1 MLRKRALFVLVIC
14 LMLILIAPTAMAA
27 DDHAVSL
34 REIDGVQYFCASDIE
49 SISDI
54 SVTEYADSILLA
66 EDGLELHL
74 SADSTFVYRDEYII
88 ANMKTKPISVDG
100 HWYLSADFYNHF
112 LCDNDRQA
120 PSLFHNAMFFP
131 EEVLGALYGTDD
143 EPDVQKLLV
152 SVSLPT
158 SMGINAPHIDMGRI
172 FNDKPLSEYPDIL
185 SAEMRRLGVKN
196 PEALA
201 YSEYVVINGAQTLT
215 SAGMSD
221 VVETYPELKSVDPN
235 VMTVAEYIEW
245 QQKHTQQQFE
255 NNSSS
260 AAQFAAEK
268 GITISDLSHLYRYF
282 HGSYASKSNSELR
295 TVLQQYYA
303 TNISYLQ
310 SMCQPFEDV
319 SEEDWF
325 FDVVMFTYFHN
336 LMNGTSSTMFQ
347 PHAAV
352 SRAQIVTIFW
362 RMEGSPIVNDLLQFE
377 DVNEDVWYSE
387 SIRWASSN
395 GIVKGYGNKFDPA
408 DPITREQFAA
418 FLWRYAKAKNMDV
431 TVGTDA
437 NTLSYTD
444 AFDISEYAVEAM
456 QWACGT
462 GILKGSKGFL
472 LPGNTATR
480 AEAAAMIHRFCGL
493 FE

>member
-1 MLRKRALFVLVIC
+1 MIRRHTLFVLAMCFI
-14 LMLILIAPTAMAA
+14 LIFIAPTAMAA
-27 DDHAVSL
+27 DDLAVSL

-54 SVTEYADSILLA
+54 SVTEYANSILLA
-66 EDGLELHL
+66 EDGLELQL
-74 SADSTFVYRDEYII
+74 SADSPFVYRDEYII
-88 ANMKTKPISVDG
+88 ASMKTKPISVDG
-100 HWYLSADFYNHF
+100 HWYLSADFYNQF
-112 LCDNDRQA
+112 LCDNDGQA

-131 EEVLGALYGTDD
+131 EEVLGALYGNADK
-143 EPDVQKLLV
+143 PGVQKLLT

-158 SMGINAPHIDMGRI
+158 SMGINAPHIDMDRI
-172 FNDKPLSEYPDIL
+172 FVDKQLSEYPDVL

-196 PEALA
+196 PEELA
-201 YSEYVVINGAQTLT
+201 YSEYVVINGAQTLA

-221 VVETYPELKSVDPN
+221 VVETYPELKGVDPN

-245 QQKHTQQQFE
+245 QQEHSQQQFE
-255 NNSSS
+255 KNSSS

-268 GITISDLSHLYRYF
+268 GITISDLSHLHRYF
-282 HGSYASKSNSELR
+282 QGSYASKSDAELR
-295 TVLQQYYA
+295 DVLQQYYA
-303 TNISYLQ
+303 TNITYLQ

-325 FDVVMFTYFHN
+325 FDEVMFTYFQK

-347 PHAAV
+347 PHATV
-352 SRAQIVTIFW
+352 SRAQIVTILW
-362 RMEGSPIVNDLLQFE
+362 RMEGSPIVNNLLQFE
-377 DVNEDVWYSE
+377 DVADDTWYSE
-387 SIRWASSN
+387 AIRWATNN
-395 GIVKGYGNKFDPA
+395 GIVWGYGNKFGPTDS
-408 DPITREQFAA
+408 ITREQFAA
-418 FLWRYAKAKNMDV
+418 ILWRYAKAKNMVV
-431 TVGTDA
+431 TVGADT
-437 NTLSYTD
+437 NTLIHTD
-444 AFDISEYAVEAM
+444 AFEISEYAVEAM

-480 AEAAAMIHRFCGL
+480 SEAAAMIWRFCGL